1 MKPTT
6 APSLIDTIE
15 RLAQTLNTTPTTPNN
30 MKPTTAP
37 LYTFQDIQGNFVD
50 VMASASYSGD
60 SIDLTARTTPAGIVY
75 SIEGTTTT
83 RTDYRGTD
91 LAEALCAALTEF
103 RASSLAQRARR
114 LGAYSEAK
122 DGRIVATSAK

>member
-1 MKPTT
+1 MNNTN
-6 APSLIDTIE
+6 
-15 RLAQTLNTTPTTPNN
+15 TLN

-50 VMASASYSGD
+50 VMATASYSGD

-75 SIEGTTTT
+75 TIEGTSTT

-91 LAEALCAALTEF
+91 LSEALTAALAEF
-103 RASSLAQRARR
+103 RASTLAQRARR

-122 DGRIVATSAK
+122 DGRIAPIAAK

>member
-1 MKPTT
+1 MNNTN
-6 APSLIDTIE
+6 
-15 RLAQTLNTTPTTPNN
+15 TLN

-37 LYTFQDIQGNFVD
+37 LYTFQDLSGDFVD
-50 VMASASYSGD
+50 VMATAAYSGE

-75 SIEGTTTT
+75 TIEGTSTT

-91 LAEALCAALTEF
+91 LAEALGAALAEF

-122 DGRIVATSAK
+122 EGRIVATPAK